1 MTARTAGP
9 ARLHRRSVRG
19 IPVRRR
25 LAGGAFAALVALGLA
40 ACATPVPEPAPDAV
54 PAVPPPALTVAQST
68 SVLDEVGT
76 VLAAG
81 DEALDATGLPARVEG
96 PALAIRTAEYV
107 RATATNGERPPVTLP
122 MEAQTTIV
130 PNSTTWPRT
139 QMVVT
144 VQPDDLQAPLLLVLE
159 QSGPREPYRLWG
171 WSRLGPSV
179 EMPATAEPEIGSE
192 PVAADDD
199 TLLLTPTEAVAQ
211 YADVLTNGDASA
223 AAATFPADFF
233 RTALTDA
240 RAQTAAS
247 LQAVATV
254 AETVAPVEG
263 ELTALRT
270 ADGGAIVV
278 AELSTVTTIT
288 LSQGSI
294 TLSDPFDAALA
305 GKDSVTSN
313 LVRTWTDVVA
323 LYVPPA
329 GGAEQVEVLA
339 AEHARTSVTGE

>member
-1 MTARTAGP
+1 MTARSAGA
-9 ARLHRRSVRG
+9 ARRPGWSVRRAG
-19 IPVRRR
+19 RR
-25 LAGGAFAALVALGLA
+25 FAAGSVAVVVALGLA
-40 ACATPVPEPAPDAV
+40 ACASPVPEPTPDAV

-68 SVLDEVGT
+68 TVLDEVGT

-81 DEALDATGLPARVEG
+81 DAALDASGLPARLEG
-96 PALAIRTAEYV
+96 PALDIRTAEYV
-107 RATATNGERPPVTLP
+107 RATATNGERPPVALP

-144 VQPDDLQAPLLLVLE
+144 VQPDDLQAPLLMVLE
-159 QSGPREPYRLWG
+159 QSAPREPYRLWG
-171 WSRLGPSV
+171 WARLGPSV
-179 EMPATAEPEIGSE
+179 EMPATAEPEIGSA
-192 PVAADDD
+192 PVAADD
-199 TLLLTPTEAVAQ
+199 TSLLLSPTEALAQ
-211 YADVLTNGDASA
+211 YADVLTNGAASPY
-223 AAATFPADFF
+223 AATFPGDFF
-233 RTALTDA
+233 QTALHDA
-240 RAQTAAS
+240 RGQTGAS

-254 AETVAPVEG
+254 AETVAPVDG
-263 ELTALRT
+263 QVTALQT

-278 AELSTVTTIT
+278 GRLSTVTTIT

-305 GKDSVTSN
+305 GKGSVTSN

-329 GGAEQVEVLA
+329 GGAAQVQVLA